1 MERTLVSILCI
12 GDSHTAGFP
21 LYDPYFG
28 GDHSSSYEYWLE
40 LKLRNEFPKHSFS
53 LENQGVCGEYSI
65 DILNRLKK
73 IQNIQKYS
81 FILFWGGANDIG
93 MNKPVDTIVKVLQ
106 QVKDYCNQN
115 KVPYFFLN
123 IPPMNILG
131 LNKQVIDLNARI
143 YKNFKNRVI
152 DVHSALNLEG
162 TLKQEYGIGDGVH
175 LSIDGY
181 HQVAKTIFNN
191 LIHLKLF

>member
-1 MERTLVSILCI
+1 MERKLVSVLCI

-40 LKLRNEFPKHSFS
+40 LKLQKQYPEYSFS
-53 LENQGVCGEYSI
+53 LENRGVCGEFST
-65 DILNRLKK
+65 DILYRLKN
-73 IQNIQKYS
+73 IPNIQKYN

-93 MNKPVDTIVKVLQ
+93 MNKSIYIILSALQ
-106 QVKDYCNQN
+106 QAEDYCEQN
-115 KVPYFFLN
+115 GVLHFFLS

-131 LNKQVIDLNARI
+131 LNKQVIELNAQM
-143 YKNFKNRVI
+143 YEKFPTKVI
-152 DVHSALNLEG
+152 DVYSDLNLQG
-162 TLKQEYGIGDGVH
+162 SLKQEYGIGDGVH

-181 HQVAKTIFNN
+181 HQVAKTIFNE
-191 LIHLKLF
+191 LMPLKLF